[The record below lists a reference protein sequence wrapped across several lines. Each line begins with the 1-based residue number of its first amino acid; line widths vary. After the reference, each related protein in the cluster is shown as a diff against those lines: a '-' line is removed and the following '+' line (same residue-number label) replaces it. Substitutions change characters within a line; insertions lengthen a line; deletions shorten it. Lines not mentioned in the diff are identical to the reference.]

1 MLKLNQ
7 SPTFSYTG
15 LTQQEADLLG
25 KLVGNQPMVVLH
37 QHGASG
43 LFDKLHQ
50 QFTEQMT
57 PPASPPPEA

>member
-1 MLKLNQ
+1 MTQ
-7 SPTFSYTG
+7 FSYTG

-43 LFDKLHQ
+43 LFDKLHE
-50 QFTEQMT
+50 QFTAQT
-57 PPASPPPEA
+57 VPAPAPLPEA